1 MTPAANPRRPRFG
14 GGVGWAA
21 AAEEKNGSCWV
32 SSPSW
37 RGGGEL
43 GGGKVG

>member
-1 MTPAANPRRPRFG
+1 MWGSTCADA
-14 GGVGWAA
+14 
-21 AAEEKNGSCWV
+21 KKGSCWV

-43 GGGKVG
+43 GGGNVG